1 MGLIESMK
9 EAARKSFLWSFFG
22 ENIYL
27 VLFSI
32 LVFLTPLITISEAN
46 ELYEFPKMFFVYI
59 LGFFIIAFFF
69 TDLVIHRF
77 KLKKISSVVALFL
90 ALVIISTILSSDIYT
105 SVFGYYTRFNDGLI
119 SYIVYF
125 GLYFVA
131 VNKIRKE
138 DFIKILKVS
147 LLTIIPIS
155 IAGIS
160 QKFGITFI
168 WPHIPVERVF
178 STLGQPNWLA
188 QYLAVLLPVS
198 LYFGLCEKTKI
209 SLTWVFIF
217 CLGFFCFWLTY
228 SLSGFLGLAVGLVTF
243 VLFFAAKEV
252 LDRKAFLRILI
263 IGIFS
268 IGVIS
273 TNMGIFKPRVN
284 DAIFDVKK
292 LFSFVQRVYAAG
304 ESYKI
309 SDPGYIRKELW
320 RSTFL
325 LIKSSAKNMLIGT
338 GPETFPYAYQ
348 PFRGKELNYSSEW
361 DFVLNKP
368 HNYYLEIWSECG
380 IFALFLYVVLI
391 LKSALSSHYFVCPA
405 LVAFAVTNIF
415 GWPVVATALLFW
427 IFVAYCD
434 V

>member
-1 MGLIESMK
+1 MK
-9 EAARKSFLWSFFG
+9 DAAGKSFLWPFLR
-22 ENIYL
+22 ENVYL
-27 VLFSI
+27 ILFSI
-32 LVFLTPLITISEAN
+32 LVFLTPLMTISGAN
-46 ELYEFPKMFFVYI
+46 ELYEFPKMFFVH
-59 LGFFIIAFFF
+59 LFGFFIVAFFF

-77 KLKKISSVVALFL
+77 KLKKISLVVVLFM
-90 ALVIISTILSSDIYT
+90 LVIMLSTILSSDVYT
-105 SVFGYYTRFNDGLI
+105 SVFGYYTRFNGGLV

-131 VNKIRKE
+131 VNKIKKE
-138 DFIKILKVS
+138 DFTKILKIS

-155 IAGIS
+155 IVGIA
-160 QKFGITFI
+160 QKFGISII
-168 WPHIPVERVF
+168 WPYVSVERVF

-188 QYLAVLLPVS
+188 QYLAVLLPIS
-198 LYFGLCEKTKI
+198 LYFGLTEKTKI
-209 SLTWVFIF
+209 SLFWVFIY

-228 SLSGFLGLAVGLVTF
+228 SLSGFLGLILGLITF
-243 VLFFAAKEV
+243 VLFFVTKEV
-252 LDRKAFLRILI
+252 FDRKVFLRILI

-273 TNMGIFKPRVN
+273 TSMGMFKSKVN
-284 DAIFDVKK
+284 DAIFDINK
-292 LFSFVQRVYAAG
+292 LFSFVQKVYAVG
-304 ESYKI
+304 ENYEV

-320 RSTFL
+320 RTSFL
-325 LIKSSAKNMLIGT
+325 LIKSSTKNMLIGT

-361 DFVLNKP
+361 DFVFNKP

-380 IFALFLYVVLI
+380 VFAFLLYVTLVF
-391 LKSALSSHYFVCPA
+391 KAALNSHYFVFPA
-405 LVAFAVTNIF
+405 LAAFAMTNIF

-427 IFVAYCD
+427 ILVAYSE